1 MPDSAFIL
9 YFWIRCIDTMRRNRG
24 ALNYAT
30 GTATSKNGLINMYIH
45 GGAIISVFTLF
56 IGLVSSG
63 SVDAAIQV
71 WWEFY
76 MTKVLPWPI
85 DELLTA
91 SGLTDFILSHAI
103 TIGVGLI
110 SATSKWWARA

>member
-1 MPDSAFIL
+1 
-9 YFWIRCIDTMRRNRG
+9 MRRNRG
-24 ALNYAT
+24 AAKYAA
-30 GTATSKNGLINMYIH
+30 GTATSKTGLVNMYIH
-45 GGAIISVFTLF
+45 GGAIISVFSLLA
-56 IGLVSSG
+56 GLVTAG

-91 SGLTDFILSHAI
+91 TGITDLIVSHAV
-103 TIGVGLI
+103 TIAVGLV
-110 SATSKWWARA
+110 SATSKWWVRA